1 MEMPIKKG
9 LYYNI
14 NKRREK
20 GLPPKEPGQKGYPT
34 KEAFIRSAKTAKRK
48 TKRWYSSLRLHLDY
62 EHPGLGK

>member
-48 TKRWYSSLRLHLDY
+48 TKRWYSWLRLGLIYLHQ
-62 EHPGLGK
+62 HLGK

>member
-34 KEAFIRSAKTAKRK
+34 KEAFVRSAKTARRK
-48 TKRWYSSLRLHLDY
+48 TKR
-62 EHPGLGK
+62 G